1 MYFSQNAIILVM
13 LMFVTSAVFYTT
25 INYKTKAVEDEIKI
39 KKVSLYESN
48 LINTL
53 ERNIDKIVEDAFVNA
68 SYKIMK
74 ERRFFE
80 NKDDAINYIT
90 SYIKNETNKTLNCLK
105 GNENLTYNIS
115 DVDINSTNNPK
126 IVKVT
131 LTVNIEYKKKL
142 NNGEIIA
149 SLPVPIDKEVKL
161 SRIPD
166 PYVYLNKFYYTW
178 EYYRNITVN
187 NFPNDG
193 ENHTFCIILN
203 NTNFNYSK
211 MYNPSSPKEIRIVG
225 WNSTSREWDILL
237 PYWVQTWRSGA
248 NETSIIWVRC
258 NKDNLFTINGNYYI
272 KLLYN
277 STTPVDRQNPE
288 ETFIL
293 FDDFDYFNPDVWNAT
308 GQYLINDSKI
318 TVIAGAGSSVYT
330 KQTYETGYE
339 LMFRAEFTM
348 PNASQSIGFFKKQ
361 SDWIGVGWVNKNEW
375 NGTKIYLYNGSGS
388 GYYIGTNI
396 TWNDFYI
403 YDMKRNDDGSIYGYI
418 RYENFSTLLAFDPN
432 SGYYPTS
439 SDTSPYPI
447 SINAIPPN
455 EETSNTNVTVDWIF
469 LKDVNDITTT
479 VGNNEGTNP
488 EYKEEKPKTFTG
500 TIYYG
505 DPSQYTS
512 INNGSYSIIGLYTNK
527 TDSWGSV
534 GYKPIIEE
542 N

>member
-1 MYFSQNAIILVM
+1 
-13 LMFVTSAVFYTT
+13 
-25 INYKTKAVEDEIKI
+25 
-39 KKVSLYESN
+39 
-48 LINTL
+48 
-53 ERNIDKIVEDAFVNA
+53 
-68 SYKIMK
+68 
-74 ERRFFE
+74 
-80 NKDDAINYIT
+80 
-90 SYIKNETNKTLNCLK
+90 
-105 GNENLTYNIS
+105 
-115 DVDINSTNNPK
+115 
-126 IVKVT
+126 
-131 LTVNIEYKKKL
+131 
-142 NNGEIIA
+142 
-149 SLPVPIDKEVKL
+149 
-161 SRIPD
+161 
-166 PYVYLNKFYYTW
+166 LNKFYYTW

-225 WNSTSREWDILL
+225 WNSTSNKWNVLL
-237 PYWVQTWRSGA
+237 PYWVQTWRNG
-248 NETSIIWVRC
+248 TDDVSIIWVRC
-258 NKDNLFTINGNYYI
+258 NKDNIHDGHIL
-272 KLLYN
+272 LLYN

-318 TVIAGAGSSVYT
+318 TVIAGKGSSVYT
-330 KQTYETGYE
+330 NQTYGIGYE
-339 LMFRAEFTM
+339 LWFRANFT
-348 PNASQSIGFFKKQ
+348 PVHAQAVGFFEKQ
-361 SDWIGVGWVNKNEW
+361 SDKYGVGWDVYDTTVWGWGDGAEIFMRVNSSNDGGEYIPDGDKYLNKFYVYNLLRDQIDGDIVFSILNDTLNPEYSKGFT
-375 NGTKIYLYNGSGS
+375 NGDNGSS
-388 GYYIGTNI
+388 
-396 TWNDFYI
+396 
-403 YDMKRNDDGSIYGYI
+403 
-418 RYENFSTLLAFDPN
+418 
-432 SGYYPTS
+432 
-439 SDTSPYPI
+439 YPI
-447 SINAIPPN
+447 SINAIPPYG
-455 EETSNTNVTVDWIF
+455 ETSNASVTVDWIF
-469 LKDVNDITTT
+469 LKDENSIIAD